1 MRHKILI
8 VEDNAINLDLI
19 TVMLEPF
26 DLDIITAQ
34 DGYEALKKTD
44 ENPGI
49 SLILLD
55 IGLPGIDGTEV
66 FKRLK
71 CIEASKDIPIIAVTA
86 HAMAGN
92 KEHLMSLGFN
102 DFVAKPIDKK
112 ILYEKIR
119 EYLKLDR

>member
-112 ILYEKIR
+112 IFYEKIR
-119 EYLKLDR
+119 KYLKLGR

>member
-19 TVMLEPF
+19 TAMLEPF
-26 DLDIITAQ
+26 DLDIIAAE

-44 ENPGI
+44 ENPDI

-119 EYLKLDR
+119 EYLKLGR

>member
-8 VEDNAINLDLI
+8 VEDNAINLELI
-19 TVMLEPF
+19 TAMLEPF
-26 DLDIITAQ
+26 DLDIITAE

-44 ENPGI
+44 ENPDI

-71 CIEASKDIPIIAVTA
+71 CIDASKDIPVVAVTA
-86 HAMAGN
+86 HAMACN

-112 ILYEKIR
+112 IFYEKIR

>member
-19 TVMLEPF
+19 TALLEPF
-26 DLDIITAQ
+26 DLDIITAE

-44 ENPGI
+44 DNPGI

-66 FKRLK
+66 FKRLR
-71 CIEASKDIPIIAVTA
+71 CIEASKDIPVIAVTA

-112 ILYEKIR
+112 IFYEKIR

>member
-19 TVMLEPF
+19 TAMLEPF

-44 ENPGI
+44 DNPGI

-66 FKRLK
+66 FKRLR
-71 CIEASKDIPIIAVTA
+71 CIEASRDIPVIAVTA

-102 DFVAKPIDKK
+102 DFVAKPIDKN
-112 ILYEKIR
+112 ILYEKIK
-119 EYLKLDR
+119 EYLKLGR

>member
-19 TVMLEPF
+19 IAMLEPF
-26 DLDIITAQ
+26 DLDIITAE
-34 DGYEALKKTD
+34 DGYKALKKTN
-44 ENPGI
+44 ENPDI

-55 IGLPGIDGTEV
+55 IGLPGIDGIEV
-66 FKRLK
+66 FRRLK
-71 CIEASKDIPIIAVTA
+71 FINASKDIPVVAVTA

-92 KEHLMSLGFN
+92 KEYLMSLGFN
-102 DFVAKPIDKK
+102 DFVAKPIDKN

>member
-19 TVMLEPF
+19 TAMLEPF
-26 DLDIITAQ
+26 DLDIITAE
-34 DGYEALKKTD
+34 DGYEALKKVD
-44 ENPGI
+44 ENPHL

-55 IGLPGIDGTEV
+55 IGLPGIDGIEV

-71 CIEASKDIPIIAVTA
+71 CNDASKGIPVIAVTA

-92 KEHLMSLGFN
+92 KEHLMSIGFN
-102 DFVAKPIDKK
+102 DFIAKPIDKN
-112 ILYEKIR
+112 ILREKIK
-119 EYLKLDR
+119 EYLKLEG

>member
-8 VEDNAINLDLI
+8 VEDSAINLDLI
-19 TVMLEPF
+19 IAMLEPF
-26 DLDIITAQ
+26 DLDIITAE
-34 DGYEALKKTD
+34 DGYKALKKTN
-44 ENPGI
+44 ENPDI

-55 IGLPGIDGTEV
+55 IGLPGIDGIEV
-66 FKRLK
+66 FRRLK
-71 CIEASKDIPIIAVTA
+71 FINASKDIPVVAVTA

-92 KEHLMSLGFN
+92 KEYLMSLGFN
-102 DFVAKPIDKK
+102 DFVAKPIDKN

>member
-19 TVMLEPF
+19 TAMLEPF
-26 DLDIITAQ
+26 DLDIITAE

-44 ENPGI
+44 DNPGI

-71 CIEASKDIPIIAVTA
+71 CIDASKDIPVVAVTA

>member
-19 TVMLEPF
+19 TAMLEPF
-26 DLDIITAQ
+26 DLDIITAE
-34 DGYEALKKTD
+34 DGYEALKKTYD
-44 ENPGI
+44 NPDI

-66 FKRLK
+66 FKRLRY
-71 CIEASKDIPIIAVTA
+71 IEASKDIPVVAITA

-112 ILYEKIR
+112 VLYEKIR

>member
-19 TVMLEPF
+19 TAMLEPF
-26 DLDIITAQ
+26 GLNIIRAE
-34 DGYEALKKTD
+34 DGYEALKKMD
-44 ENPGI
+44 DNPDI

-66 FKRLK
+66 FKRLR
-71 CIEASKDIPIIAVTA
+71 CIEASKDIPVVAITA